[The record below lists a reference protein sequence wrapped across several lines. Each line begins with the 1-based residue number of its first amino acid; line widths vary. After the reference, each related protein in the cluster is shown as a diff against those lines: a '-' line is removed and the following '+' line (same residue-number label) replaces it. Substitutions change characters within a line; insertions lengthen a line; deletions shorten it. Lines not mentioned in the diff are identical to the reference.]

1 MNSKELEKNVFSDQI
16 AFNCIPQID
25 VFMENG
31 YTKEEM
37 KMVWETKKILNDF
50 EISVNATC
58 VRVPVFF
65 GHSESVNIETN
76 YPFDIEQAKDL
87 MRDSQYIKFF
97 EDDEFPT
104 QVTHGANQDLV
115 MVGRLRKDLDNEN
128 GLNLWVVAD
137 NIRKG
142 AATNSVQIAELL
154 INQYL

>member
-1 MNSKELEKNVFSDQI
+1 
-16 AFNCIPQID
+16 
-25 VFMENG
+25 
-31 YTKEEM
+31 
-37 KMVWETKKILNDF
+37 
-50 EISVNATC
+50 
-58 VRVPVFF
+58 
-65 GHSESVNIETN
+65 
-76 YPFDIEQAKDL
+76 

-115 MVGRLRKDLDNEN
+115 MVGRLRKELDNEN